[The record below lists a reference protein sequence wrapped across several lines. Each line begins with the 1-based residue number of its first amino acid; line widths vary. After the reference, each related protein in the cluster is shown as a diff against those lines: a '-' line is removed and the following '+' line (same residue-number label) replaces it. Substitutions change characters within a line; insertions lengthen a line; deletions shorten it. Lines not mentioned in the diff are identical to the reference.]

1 MAWAKTDVDMITTTV
16 IPRIP
21 ERHVVETDAGNT
33 QISFW
38 SCGVDSERR
47 IHDSQENYHD
57 QKLQLRHRWLR
68 LPFSSREVED
78 LMNDVEIV
86 LLRFF
91 VDHLVGRKSSKHTVV
106 SARRHSLSNSNSQKA
121 YRF

>member
-1 MAWAKTDVDMITTTV
+1 MTK
-16 IPRIP
+16 
-21 ERHVVETDAGNT
+21 
-33 QISFW
+33 SF
-38 SCGVDSERR
+38 SFDIDGSVYS
-47 IHDSQENYHD
+47 
-57 QKLQLRHRWLR
+57 
-68 LPFSSREVED
+68 FSSREVED